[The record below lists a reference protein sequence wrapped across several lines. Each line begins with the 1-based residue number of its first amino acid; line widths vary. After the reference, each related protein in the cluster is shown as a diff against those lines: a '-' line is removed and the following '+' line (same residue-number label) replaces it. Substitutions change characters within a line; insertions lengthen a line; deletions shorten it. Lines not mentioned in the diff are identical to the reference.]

1 MTQKRDMT
9 NSEHDIYQKNQNYK
23 PTLQEEDSNNRREN
37 ANADRSRRKHAPQLK
52 HELNKI
58 AHPDDIEDWDDDHA
72 LEAYEFM
79 AEREVRNAKAQKQRM
94 KRLAAR
100 RHEIENS
107 D

>member
-9 NSEHDIYQKNQNYK
+9 NSEQNIYQKTHNSEHS
-23 PTLQEEDSNNRREN
+23 LQGEDSKKRREKLN
-37 ANADRSRRKHAPQLK
+37 AALSRRKHPPQLK
-52 HELNKI
+52 QELNKI
-58 AHPDDIEDWDDDHA
+58 AHPEDIEDWDDDHA

-100 RHEIENS
+100 RHEVENT